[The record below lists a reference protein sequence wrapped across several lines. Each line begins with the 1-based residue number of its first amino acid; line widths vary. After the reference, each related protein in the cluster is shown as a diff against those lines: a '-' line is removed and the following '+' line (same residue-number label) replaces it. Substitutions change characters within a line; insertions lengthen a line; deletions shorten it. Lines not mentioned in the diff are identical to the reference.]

1 MKGFVYHAIYD
12 FKTGIRD
19 KTLMLM
25 NYLFPLGFFLLVG
38 MFMTKINP
46 YFAEIMVPGML
57 LFALM
62 SSSLLSLPGTLVTSR
77 EAGVYRSF
85 RVHGIPSYSL
95 ITIPMIGNL
104 FHAAIVCTL
113 ITAGSSLFF
122 GGALPVDWGWFVVV
136 FILSAL
142 CLSTLGMLIGIV
154 SQSSRASVLI
164 AQAFYL
170 PSVLLGGLMIP
181 ADQLPASLNT
191 IASLFP
197 ATHAIRAFT
206 QYAYVNAPAMVLA
219 VNPLLVLM
227 ASILINLVLC
237 FALFQWDVRPV
248 GRKRLLFALLAMAPF
263 ALSAMVEL
271 V

>member
-1 MKGFVYHAIYD
+1 MKGFMYHAIYD
-12 FKTGIRD
+12 FKTGVRD

-46 YFAEIMVPGML
+46 YFVETMVPGML

-77 EAGVYRSF
+77 EAGVYRNF

-95 ITIPMIGNL
+95 IIIPIIGNL
-104 FHAAIVCTL
+104 FHAVIVCTL
-113 ITAGSSLFF
+113 ITAGSFLLF
-122 GGALPVDWGWFVVV
+122 GGTLPVDWGWFVVV
-136 FILSAL
+136 FMLAAL

-181 ADQLPASLNT
+181 GDQLPASLSPV
-191 IASLFP
+191 ASLFP

-206 QYAYVNAPAMVLA
+206 QQAYARVPAVGVA
-219 VNPLLVLM
+219 GSPLLVLV
-227 ASILINLVLC
+227 ASIIINLVLC
-237 FALFQWDVRPV
+237 FALFQWDVRPI
-248 GRKRLLFALLAMAPF
+248 GRKRLLFALLALAPF
-263 ALSAMVEL
+263 AASAML
-271 V
+271 

>member
-12 FKTGIRD
+12 FKTGLRD

-46 YFAEIMVPGML
+46 FFAEIMVPGML

-62 SSSLLSLPGTLVTSR
+62 SSSLLSLPGTLVASR

-85 RVHGIPSYSL
+85 RVHGIPAYSL
-95 ITIPMIGNL
+95 IIIPMIGNL
-104 FHAAIVCTL
+104 FHAVIVCAL
-113 ITAGSSLFF
+113 ITAGSTWFF
-122 GGALPVDWGWFVVV
+122 GGVLPVDWGWFVAV

-170 PSVLLGGLMIP
+170 PSVLLGGLMVP
-181 ADQLPASLNT
+181 ADQLPASLT
-191 IASLFP
+191 DVASLFP
-197 ATHAIRAFT
+197 ATHAIRAFSH
-206 QYAYVNAPAMVLA
+206 YAYAKAPSEVLA
-219 VNPLLVLM
+219 GNPLLVLVS
-227 ASILINLVLC
+227 SIIINLVLC

-248 GRKRLLFALLAMAPF
+248 GRKRLLFGLLSLTPF
-263 ALSAMVEL
+263 VVSAMV
-271 V
+271 